1 MQWGICTKRVKEN
14 ERRLKERISS
24 LASCKVRFYFPV
36 QIVKCLQ
43 WVLKQLKCPWTL
55 EDLANK
61 FVFKNHMQKKELWL
75 FLDKPISDKLFSH
88 LSSTDSKLDSLLTL
102 YSTFIP
108 NLSWCGVRVQAQ
120 IPAEIGEEADVISIH
135 TRHPGH
141 FCVKGK
147 HSRDSITHCC
157 GDILLP
163 VLLTPLVSG
172 QGPVKLKAQ
181 CSPAPTW
188 MPSCKTASYRA
199 TPRASSQVPCST
211 QSALLFP

>member
-1 MQWGICTKRVKEN
+1 M
-14 ERRLKERISS
+14 
-24 LASCKVRFYFPV
+24 PV
-36 QIVKCLQ
+36 DFV
-43 WVLKQLKCPWTL
+43 

-61 FVFKNHMQKKELWL
+61 FMFKNHMQKKELWL
-75 FLDKPISDKLFSH
+75 FLDNPISDKLFSR
-88 LSSTDSKLDSLLTL
+88 LSSTDCKVDCLLTL

-108 NLSWCGVRVQAQ
+108 NLSWSGVRVQAQ

-141 FCVKGK
+141 CCVKGK
-147 HSRDSITHCC
+147 CSRDSIRHCR

-172 QGPVKLKAQ
+172 QGPVMLKAQ

-199 TPRASSQVPCST
+199 TTTFLSQVPCST
-211 QSALLFP
+211 QSALLFPLSIQFKPLMYKNTCFRAHIICWFCCIPWSEKPVQISITIA